1 MVIHLVNEIPGA
13 GTWRT
18 MEEIQKGWSVD
29 KKYYVEA
36 ADGRVMLLRMSD
48 ISRYDRRKLEFE
60 SVKKLDSA
68 DILMSRPIDFG
79 VCNQG
84 RSVYSLFTWVEGED
98 AREIIPLLSMEDQ
111 YRLGVDAGK
120 ALRLIH
126 EMDGEHYHSSW
137 ADYYNAKIDRY
148 IQNYQTCGIH
158 IEGAEEILRYIEEN
172 RHLLEGR
179 PMSLQH
185 GDYHVGNMIITNT
198 KELGIIDFNRL
209 DFGDPWEEFN
219 RITWCSE
226 ISGYFASGRINGYF
240 NDDVPDAFFR
250 LMALYIACN
259 QIGSVH
265 WAIPFGEEQVDIM
278 LDQAKNVFNEYNGF
292 RSCIPSWYGTG
303 IIFEQ

>member
-1 MVIHLVNEIPGA
+1 MIHFVSEIPGA

-18 MEEIQKGWSVD
+18 MEEIRKGWSRD
-29 KKYYVEA
+29 KKYYIEA
-36 ADGRVMLLRMSD
+36 ADGRAMLLRMSD
-48 ISRYDRRKLEFE
+48 ISRYDRSKLEFE
-60 SVKKLDSA
+60 SVKKLENM

-98 AREIIPLLSMEDQ
+98 ARDAIPRLSSQDQ
-111 YRLGVDAGK
+111 YLLGIEAGK
-120 ALRLIH
+120 ALRSIH
-126 EMDGEHYHSSW
+126 EIVGGSSHASW
-137 ADYYNAKIDRY
+137 AEYYNSKIDRY
-148 IQNYQTCGIH
+148 IQNYQACGIH
-158 IEGAEEILRYIEEN
+158 IEGAEAILRYIEEN
-172 RHLLEGR
+172 RYLLEGR
-179 PMSLQH
+179 PISLQH
-185 GDYHVGNMIITNT
+185 GDYHVGNMIITGT

-250 LMALYIACN
+250 LMALYIASN
-259 QIGSVH
+259 QISSVH

-278 LDQAKNVFNEYNGF
+278 LDQAKDIFNEYNGF
-292 RSCIPSWYGTG
+292 RAYIPSWYMAKDN
-303 IIFEQ
+303 FEQ